1 MPTYEYRC
9 KACNND
15 LEVFQK
21 FSDDPLTTCPE
32 CQGELRRVFSPAGI
46 VFKGSGFYST
56 DSRKSS
62 SFTGSSTSKPK
73 ETAKAKESSKPKDT
87 AKSSKAA

>member
-1 MPTYEYRC
+1 MPTYEYHC
-9 KACNND
+9 KACDND

-21 FSDDPLTTCPE
+21 FSDDPLTTCPK

-56 DSRKSS
+56 DSRSSS
-62 SFTGSSTSKPK
+62 SFTGSSSNKSKESKKTKEPSKPK
-73 ETAKAKESSKPKDT
+73 NS

>member
-9 KACNND
+9 RACDND

-21 FSDDPLTTCPE
+21 FSDDPLTTCPK
-32 CQGELRRVFSPAGI
+32 CQGRLRRVFSPAGI

-56 DSRKSS
+56 DSRSSKSFSGSS
-62 SFTGSSTSKPK
+62 STKN
-73 ETAKAKESSKPKDT
+73 KESKKTKEPSKPKDD
-87 AKSSKAA
+87 AKSTKAA